1 MLLKRTR
8 REHPANFGQSTI
20 SSGSL
25 ESIKTIVAI
34 KGEAT
39 FIQTGVSGCVLE
51 GLKIEETVVGGPV
64 VGVLVGAPVDAGFVE
79 VLGEGGP
86 F

>member
-8 REHPANFGQSTI
+8 REHPADLRQST
-20 SSGSL
+20 SRSGSL
-25 ESIKTIVAI
+25 EGIETIVAV
-34 KGEAT
+34 KGKTT
-39 FIQTGVSGCVLE
+39 FVQTGVSGCILE
-51 GLKIEETVVGGPV
+51 SLEVEETVVCGPV
-64 VGVLVGAPVDAGFVE
+64 VGVLVGAPVNAGFVE